1 MLQQRLDGSRE
12 RHVVE
17 TLEDK
22 FNMSRLVV
30 VDPLPLKSTLA
41 LLCALFVLLL
51 SLGVAVWASAGPR
64 CQVVQ

>member
-1 MLQQRLDGSRE
+1 
-12 RHVVE
+12 
-17 TLEDK
+17 
-22 FNMSRLVV
+22 MSRLVV

-51 SLGVAVWASAGPR
+51 SLVGVAVWASAGPR